1 MGMLWTPYVQKD
13 MGGLSAISGLLVCE
27 HLEVSALRLKLPS
40 FDAKLCFR
48 ISATHLSNQSMF
60 NLNGNLAPEKGPDL
74 AH

>member
-1 MGMLWTPYVQKD
+1 MD
-13 MGGLSAISGLLVCE
+13 MGGLSAFSGRLFCE
-27 HLEVSALRLKLPS
+27 HLEVSALSVELPS

-48 ISATHLSNQSMF
+48 ISATHMSKKLF